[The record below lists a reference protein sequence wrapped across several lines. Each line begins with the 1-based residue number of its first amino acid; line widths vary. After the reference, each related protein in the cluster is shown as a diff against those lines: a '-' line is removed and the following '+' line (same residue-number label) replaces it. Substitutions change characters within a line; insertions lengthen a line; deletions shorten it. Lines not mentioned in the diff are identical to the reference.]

1 MSMYEIGPAASD
13 DTGFVMVK
21 LSGRAEAA
29 TILRL
34 LGELSTLAEQTASL
48 RVLIDETGLGA
59 GFVGPADI
67 QRIIDAWRKATAL
80 HSTRIA
86 VFASNLAIYGLNRM
100 FKGIAGR
107 GADFHMNVFTE
118 SAPARAWLLKT
129 DLDAEDA

>member
-1 MSMYEIGPAASD
+1 MSMYEIDPRASD
-13 DTGFVMVK
+13 DTEFVVVK

-34 LGELSTLAEQTASL
+34 LGELSALAERNASL

-67 QRIIDAWRKATAL
+67 HRIIDAWRKATAL

-86 VFASNLAIYGLNRM
+86 VFASSLAIYGLNRM
-100 FKGIAGR
+100 FQGLAGR
-107 GADFHMNVFTE
+107 GAEGHISVFTE
-118 SAPARAWLLKT
+118 KAPARAWLLKPELQA
-129 DLDAEDA
+129 DDA

>member
-67 QRIIDAWRKATAL
+67 HRIIDAWRKATAL
-80 HSTRIA
+80 HGTRIA
-86 VFASNLAIYGLNRM
+86 VLASNLAIYGLNRM
-100 FKGIAGR
+100 FQGLAGR
-107 GADFHMNVFTE
+107 AAEGHLSVFTE
-118 SAPARAWLLKT
+118 GAPARAWLLKPGPEM
-129 DLDAEDA
+129 DDA